1 MFIFILSVLTF
12 ADIISEFKILL
23 DLLFKFFLISV
34 CIDLVVENFLTYQ
47 LILLFYL
54 LKLTFVEVPVT
65 S

>member
-1 MFIFILSVLTF
+1 MLIFILAVPTF

-23 DLLFKFFLISV
+23 DLLFKFFLIST

-54 LKLTFVEVPVT
+54 L
-65 S
+65 